1 MTKEK
6 LKASFD
12 CDFESSRKRGVHGS
26 EFFAEYFLDPTP
38 VGHRWRLETLRFTV
52 NFVLEGSVFVA
63 FFFPILNGMPF
74 IYIFFNNR

>member
-1 MTKEK
+1 MTEEK

-12 CDFESSRKRGVHGS
+12 CDFESSRKRRVHGS

-38 VGHRWRLETLRFTV
+38 VDHRWRLETLRFAV

-63 FFFPILNGMPF
+63 FFFPH
-74 IYIFFNNR
+74 